1 MELKMEND
9 VNSEFSVSQTPPVKS
24 ELELVQERIAN
35 YTVPVKPAVANVINA
50 MLEQSFKTG
59 VVKPAE
65 IEAYMSVRD
74 DISKG
79 LADYQ
84 IQVNNANSRMQQ
96 LMQEDQQLKMQQQA
110 QLEADRVAVVSQER
124 QRRKEAE
131 MSLAK
136 MEAVLLSHGIS
147 MDLNGDGVVGL
158 ANGMTSVAPLT
169 ATEQAQVDS
178 IVREQTPL
186 ASKPTRTGNAGLAR
200 AMNPA
205 PETPVDSTPYEH
217 RMPIPLDTPQ
227 SHTVVPSP
235 VATQS
240 LREKVLQ
247 GPEDVA
253 LTHEPSVADLETAPT
268 VVTEDITDAD
278 SDGWDAPTWDA
289 SIIAEGEDLESF
301 FDEVDKVEEE
311 LDGTY
316 TDPTPTFETQ
326 SAGMTERE
334 PTPAKVQTSA
344 PVVTGGNAPNIK
356 AVLSEPKTIDAPISE
371 SDVFNE
377 QVETAKQ
384 SFADWAEE
392 NNDTVTEVESTAKQ
406 IPTYD
411 SEEELLAAAQSRID
425 QQVQDDI
432 DAEQFNASFEEETE
446 EVTIPDRTDLESM
459 SKTDILAQA
468 EMFNFDIPASISKGQ
483 MIDKFESETEA
494 FIQQLQDSGEFVSSE
509 DETNNDKDDVRD
521 GGYF

>member
-1 MELKMEND
+1 
-9 VNSEFSVSQTPPVKS
+9 
-24 ELELVQERIAN
+24 
-35 YTVPVKPAVANVINA
+35 
-50 MLEQSFKTG
+50 
-59 VVKPAE
+59 
-65 IEAYMSVRD
+65 
-74 DISKG
+74 
-79 LADYQ
+79 
-84 IQVNNANSRMQQ
+84 
-96 LMQEDQQLKMQQQA
+96 
-110 QLEADRVAVVSQER
+110 
-124 QRRKEAE
+124 
-131 MSLAK
+131 
-136 MEAVLLSHGIS
+136 
-147 MDLNGDGVVGL
+147 
-158 ANGMTSVAPLT
+158 
-169 ATEQAQVDS
+169 
-178 IVREQTPL
+178 
-186 ASKPTRTGNAGLAR
+186 
-200 AMNPA
+200 
-205 PETPVDSTPYEH
+205 
-217 RMPIPLDTPQ
+217 
-227 SHTVVPSP
+227 
-235 VATQS
+235 
-240 LREKVLQ
+240 
-247 GPEDVA
+247 
-253 LTHEPSVADLETAPT
+253 
-268 VVTEDITDAD
+268 
-278 SDGWDAPTWDA
+278 
-289 SIIAEGEDLESF
+289 
-301 FDEVDKVEEE
+301 
-311 LDGTY
+311 
-316 TDPTPTFETQ
+316 
-326 SAGMTERE
+326 MTERE

-446 EVTIPDRTDLESM
+446 EVTIPDRADLESM

-509 DETNNDKDDVRD
+509 DETKNDKDDVRD

>member
-1 MELKMEND
+1 MEND

-205 PETPVDSTPYEH
+205 PVGIDIPQPV
-217 RMPIPLDTPQ
+217 
-227 SHTVVPSP
+227 VAP
-235 VATQS
+235 VES
-240 LREKVLQ
+240 LKEKVLQ
-247 GPEDVA
+247 GPDDVP
-253 LTHEPSVADLETAPT
+253 LTHEPSIADLETAPT

-278 SDGWDAPTWDA
+278 SDGWDAP
-289 SIIAEGEDLESF
+289 IIAEGEDLESF

-371 SDVFNE
+371 SDDFNE

-411 SEEELLAAAQSRID
+411 SEEELLAAAQARID
-425 QQVQDDI
+425 LLDQATI